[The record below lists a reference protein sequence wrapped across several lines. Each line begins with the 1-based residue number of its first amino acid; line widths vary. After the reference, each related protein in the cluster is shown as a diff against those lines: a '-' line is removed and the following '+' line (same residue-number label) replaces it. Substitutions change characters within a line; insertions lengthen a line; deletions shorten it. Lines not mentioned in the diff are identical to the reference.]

1 VEVYPIIPQI
11 FSYLLFFVLLLGSG
25 LAACDVKYND
35 DANATEPTSS
45 SAVIL
50 QYHHIADNTP
60 PITSTPI
67 HLFKQHLE
75 YLSSNEFVVWPLE
88 KLIKNLN
95 DKSMIPDRVISITF
109 DDAYENIYT
118 NAWPLLKEKG
128 YPFTLF
134 IATDLIGKRGYLSWN
149 QIREMHTAGLSV
161 ANHTKSHPHLIRK
174 IDNEN
179 LSNWKR
185 RITEEITGAQE
196 IINNELPNALALKF
210 LAYPYGEYN
219 NDTLTLVKSLGYTG
233 FGQQS
238 GAAGHE
244 TSLLILPR
252 FPLSGV
258 YANFSNFVTK
268 VHTLAMPLMTSELL
282 DPELEQDNTKPTLRL
297 SFTHQRYR
305 LNQLACYGP
314 SEKMT
319 LKKEAPLVFL
329 AQSISDLPIG
339 RSRYNCTMP
348 VNEPITNNGKAMTQ
362 RFYWFSQLW
371 ITKQEDGSWYPEP

>member
-1 VEVYPIIPQI
+1 M
-11 FSYLLFFVLLLGSG
+11 
-25 LAACDVKYND
+25 
-35 DANATEPTSS
+35 
-45 SAVIL
+45 
-50 QYHHIADNTP
+50 
-60 PITSTPI
+60 
-67 HLFKQHLE
+67 E

-95 DKSMIPDRVISITF
+95 DESMIPDRVISITF

-196 IINNELPNALALKF
+196 IINNELPNALALRF